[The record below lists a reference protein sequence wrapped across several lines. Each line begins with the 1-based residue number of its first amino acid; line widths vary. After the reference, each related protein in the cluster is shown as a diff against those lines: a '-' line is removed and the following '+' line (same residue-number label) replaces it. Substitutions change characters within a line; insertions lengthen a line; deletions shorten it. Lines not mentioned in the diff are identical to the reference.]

1 MVTKG
6 LDFDHVSVVGI
17 LSADTMMNYPDFRAH
32 ERAFQMMAQVAGRAG
47 RKHHKGTVVLQ
58 TSDPSHPLIQQV
70 IRHDYEAMYRTQIAE
85 RQQFCYPPFF
95 RLIYIY
101 LKHRDEGL
109 LNDLSVRYASLLR
122 NVFGSRVL
130 GPDNPPVA
138 RVQSLYIRK
147 IVLKVEVTAS
157 MSKVKELLRRVYE
170 NMLADERFKSLVLYY
185 DVDPM

>member
-1 MVTKG
+1 M
-6 LDFDHVSVVGI
+6 
-17 LSADTMMNYPDFRAH
+17 
-32 ERAFQMMAQVAGRAG
+32 
-47 RKHHKGTVVLQ
+47 
-58 TSDPSHPLIQQV
+58 
-70 IRHDYEAMYRTQIAE
+70 
-85 RQQFCYPPFF
+85 
-95 RLIYIY
+95 IYIY